1 MNQQKTRP
9 KSAPV
14 NNSGPKNRRNPKSP
28 GQAAEKNSGSR
39 SKSASKQTSPLQ
51 NKLNR
56 NPSNN
61 AGKKK
66 PPRKQQRKNW
76 LHNSDS
82 PVTPLYLYDITHP
95 STLQTCQPGTTFHGH
110 PTWPSST
117 SRNDTNNNKNY
128 DHYLDLG

>member
-14 NNSGPKNRRNPKSP
+14 NNSGPKNRRNPEIL
-28 GQAAEKNSGSR
+28 GQAVEKNSSSR

-66 PPRKQQRKNW
+66 LPRKQQRKN
-76 LHNSDS
+76 
-82 PVTPLYLYDITHP
+82 
-95 STLQTCQPGTTFHGH
+95 
-110 PTWPSST
+110 
-117 SRNDTNNNKNY
+117 
-128 DHYLDLG
+128 